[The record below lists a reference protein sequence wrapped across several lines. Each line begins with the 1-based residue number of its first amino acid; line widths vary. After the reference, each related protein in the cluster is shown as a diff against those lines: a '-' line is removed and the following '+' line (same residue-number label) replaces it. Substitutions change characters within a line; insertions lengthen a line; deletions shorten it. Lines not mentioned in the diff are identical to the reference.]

1 MQSSKLIDRN
11 LHKAIDLQ
19 QILLLELEIL
29 KQHPE
34 VTRADFDLVLERAIG
49 HVVECSDIL
58 HEVRKEGNIM
68 DLV

>member
-19 QILLLELEIL
+19 QILMLELEML
-29 KQHPE
+29 KQRPE
-34 VTRADFDLVLERAIG
+34 VTRADLDRVLERAIG

-58 HEVRKEGNIM
+58 HEVRKEGNLI
-68 DLV
+68 DLI